1 MAHARDSRSFQ
12 VPSRFSVIALGVIL
26 CVAVAVPAQRS
37 HADDVSPRLTA
48 WSGPDTIAPAKWVDD
63 LRPIP
68 ESKWNY
74 DRAAHLLE
82 RAGFSGTPAEIERL
96 AAMTPQQAVDHLV
109 DYESIDFEGT
119 PFEPSLAW
127 HEGMYA
133 DADRHL
139 EFFEGI
145 RRGYDTGELYGVK
158 PAESGERPYQELVV
172 RSAFKILGSAREW
185 SRMVSWWANRMVETP
200 RPLEEKMTLFWHG
213 HFATEELKLYDYRLM
228 FNQNQTLRR
237 RATGNFRDMLV
248 AMSQDPAMLVYLDN
262 RRNVKGHA
270 NENYAREIMELFALG
285 VGNYTE
291 GDIQEAGR
299 ALTGWRNEGLRFISD
314 PTLHDDD
321 PKTIFGKTG
330 NFDGYDLIDLI
341 LEEDACA
348 EWVAGKI
355 YRYLVREDLSP
366 ELKTELASVL
376 RDNNYEI
383 KALLKA
389 IFLSRDFYSQ
399 ASVGTQIKGPV
410 QYYVSACRRLGLK
423 ELPGTPRFDACRLG
437 HLD

>member
-1 MAHARDSRSFQ
+1 MAHARNSRSFR
-12 VPSRFSVIALGVIL
+12 VPSRLGVIATAVAL
-26 CVAVAVPAQRS
+26 CVAVAVSAHRGHAAEPSAAPAEW
-37 HADDVSPRLTA
+37 ADDLSP
-48 WSGPDTIAPAKWVDD
+48 IAASD
-63 LRPIP
+63 
-68 ESKWNY
+68 WNY

-82 RAGFSGTPAEIERL
+82 RAGFSGPPEDIERL
-96 AAMTPQQAVDHLV
+96 AKMTPRQAVDYFV
-109 DYESIDFEGT
+109 DYESIPEDFT

-127 HEGMYA
+127 DEGMYA

-145 RRGYDTGELYGVK
+145 RRGYDVGELYGVK
-158 PAESGERPYQELVV
+158 PAESGERPYQEYIVK
-172 RSAFKILGSAREW
+172 SAFKILGSGREW
-185 SRMVSWWANRMVETP
+185 QRMANWWTNRMVETP

-228 FNQNQTLRR
+228 FNQNKTFRR

-262 RRNVKGHA
+262 RSNVKGHA

-299 ALTGWRNEGLRFISD
+299 ALTGWRNEGLRFIID

-330 NFDGYDLIDLI
+330 NFDGYDLVDLI
-341 LEEDACA
+341 LEEEACA
-348 EWVAGKI
+348 EWVSRKI
-355 YRYLVREDLSP
+355 FRFFVREDLSP
-366 ELKTELASVL
+366 ALNAELASVL
-376 RDNNYEI
+376 RDNNYEL
-383 KALLKA
+383 KPLLKA

-399 ASVGTQIKGPV
+399 ASVGTQITSPFH
-410 QYYVSACRRLGLK
+410 YYVSAFRLLELD
-423 ELPGTPRFDACRLG
+423 ELPGT
-437 HLD
+437 